1 MPPPLVVGQL
11 ALEFR
16 LIVEQQS
23 LGRTQPEPPLEFDID
38 GILAV
43 AVGHVAEQDQH
54 HDDEPPEQFD
64 LVHLDHLARW
74 FRLVEPRFLVL
85 GKLMVNAGLTPLR
98 HLQAPA

>member
-23 LGRTQPEPPLEFDID
+23 LGRTQPEPPVEFDID
-38 GILAV
+38 SILAV
-43 AVGHVAEQDQH
+43 TVGHVAEQDQH
-54 HDDEPPEQFD
+54 HDDEPSKLVD
-64 LVHLDHLARW
+64 VVHLDIVAR
-74 FRLVEPRFLVL
+74 RLRLDQPRLLIV
-85 GKLMVNAGLTPLR
+85 GKLMVNAVLTPLR

>member
-11 ALEFR
+11 ALEFG

-23 LGRTQPEPPLEFDID
+23 LGRTQSEPLAKFDVD
-38 GILAV
+38 GILAFK
-43 AVGHVAEQDQH
+43 VGHIVKQDQH
-54 HDDEPPEQFD
+54 HDDQPPEQFD
-64 LVHLDHLARW
+64 LDHLARW
-74 FRLVEPRFLVL
+74 LRLVEQGLLVL

>member
-54 HDDEPPEQFD
+54 HDDEPPEQLD
-64 LVHLDHLARW
+64 LVHLDNLARW
-74 FRLVEPRFLVL
+74 FRLVEPRLLVL
-85 GKLMVNAGLTPLR
+85 GKLMVNATLTP
-98 HLQAPA
+98 